1 MPPDKHH
8 SSDVLYQRTAYRHK
22 LKILQQ
28 RDFFKYKQNIII
40 KSINYKHVKSVG
52 ILLAN
57 LAVYAVLKINHISIA
72 SIIEC
77 KEKFSN

>member
-1 MPPDKHH
+1 MF
-8 SSDVLYQRTAYRHK
+8 SIRGQRTAYRHK
-22 LKILQQ
+22 LKILHQQ
-28 RDFFKYKQNIII
+28 GIFLKYKQNIII